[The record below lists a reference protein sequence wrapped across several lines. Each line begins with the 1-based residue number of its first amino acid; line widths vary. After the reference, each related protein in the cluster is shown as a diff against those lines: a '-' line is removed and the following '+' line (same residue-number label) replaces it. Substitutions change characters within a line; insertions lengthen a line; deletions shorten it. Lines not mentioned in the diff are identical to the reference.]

1 MKFLCG
7 SAHYIRS
14 RQTQCSRREGCWW
27 EKDYGFITS
36 NKTWHVTSRECH
48 FKCSGPVLGG
58 CVSGFKAGE
67 HVDLSAFVTDLSE
80 EPFTADIDTLIDYL
94 NSVMD
99 DIITGQKNV
108 VVKELKSENPQMQNK
123 TNCLCAF
130 WESIWTARRLNTWR
144 S

>member
-7 SAHYIRS
+7 SAHYIHS
-14 RQTQCSRREGCWW
+14 RQTPCSRREGCWW

-36 NKTWHVTSRECH
+36 NKTWHVKSRECH

-108 VVKELKSENPQMQNK
+108 VVKELRSENPQMQN
-123 TNCLCAF
+123 
-130 WESIWTARRLNTWR
+130 
-144 S
+144 